1 VLACRNHTASSFT
14 VDALIVPLLLPAQ
27 AFHRAASDSFHSTYV
42 HLLAAIDFAVE
53 RSVPSLSSMPT
64 ATFMPLP
71 ATYTQ
76 NPIRPLRD
84 SAVLLPGLPVPESSR
99 TFHDAED
106 DALSTSRT
114 C

>member
-1 VLACRNHTASSFT
+1 
-14 VDALIVPLLLPAQ
+14 
-27 AFHRAASDSFHSTYV
+27 
-42 HLLAAIDFAVE
+42 
-53 RSVPSLSSMPT
+53 MPT

-114 C
+114 CSEHEPPWRMLQLRLAVDEVEMPVVLPEYVGLVTKWPTLLSKLSRILVVPPEPGLIRP